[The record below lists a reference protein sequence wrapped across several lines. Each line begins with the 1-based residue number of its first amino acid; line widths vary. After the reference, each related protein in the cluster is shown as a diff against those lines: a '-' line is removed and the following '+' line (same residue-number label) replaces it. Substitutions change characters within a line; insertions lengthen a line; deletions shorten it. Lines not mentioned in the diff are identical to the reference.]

1 MLFSY
6 YVLKKYNEYSV
17 LYDYFK
23 SLMKKLGIYPH
34 ISKNIFMGFTEIS
47 ENYCLIT
54 FNMTQIVHQF

>member
-23 SLMKKLGIYPH
+23 SLMKNLGIYPH
-34 ISKNIFMGFTEIS
+34 ISRNIFMGFTES
-47 ENYCLIT
+47 VRKLLSYKL
-54 FNMTQIVHQF
+54 

>member
-34 ISKNIFMGFTEIS
+34 ISKNIFMGFTES
-47 ENYCLIT
+47 SGKLLSYKL
-54 FNMTQIVHQF
+54 